1 METWRTCCMQQKIKL
16 KDYFLLIIL
25 WLNWIICN
33 WKWRSESVVFAP
45 VWDRTV
51 IKSQDQVGRKFAV
64 PVLLGNLDVSCSGLP
79 VSTVQSRISESK
91 RNPINIFPIIFLG
104 DQNLCRSLRSG
115 GLCLGWG
122 VVHVQTVALAQK
134 LLIPLTSLPPCT
146 RLVYK
151 RP

>member
-1 METWRTCCMQQKIKL
+1 MDIVKMKSEIKFLYLKMETWRTCCMQQKIKRL
-16 KDYFLLIIL
+16 FSTHYIYFIL
-25 WLNWIICN
+25 WLNWNICN

-64 PVLLGNLDVSCSGLP
+64 PVLLGNPDVSCSGLQ

-91 RNPINIFPIIFLG
+91 KQPINIFPIIFLG
-104 DQNLCRSLRSG
+104 DQKHCPYIDLCA
-115 GLCLGWG
+115 
-122 VVHVQTVALAQK
+122 VVDCAWVEVWYM
-134 LLIPLTSLPPCT
+134 C
-146 RLVYK
+146 